1 MKNTTSVGT
10 GIALQRVP
18 QSTDREDWDAWSGV
32 RAPKLMPP
40 PRRMVAVSGTR
51 NTIQPSDSKKVASRF
66 YKTNMTSLP
75 PPLQSIAVFG
85 GSGSKLELYSATL
98 WVPDPNWSCFQQL
111 CGFRIQTGAVFS
123 NFVGS
128 GSKFEQHLA
137 TFWIRIRIPNTELQI
152 RKKGVGLTDNN
163 SLGILFRTSFMGHYL
178 YVIFQKMIL
187 KENFKR

>member
-85 GSGSKLELYSATL
+85 GSGSKLELFSATL
-98 WVPDPNWSCFQQL
+98 WVPDPNWSCIQQF
-111 CGFRIQTGAVFS
+111 CGLRIQIWAAFS
-123 NFVGS
+123 NFVDSDPYSEYGIADKEKR
-128 GSKFEQHLA
+128 G
-137 TFWIRIRIPNTELQI
+137 WIDWQQFI
-152 RKKGVGLTDNN
+152 
-163 SLGILFRTSFMGHYL
+163 ILFRTSFMGHYL

-187 KENFKR
+187 KENFKRWNVHQKIIM